1 MTIKITFLKI
11 IITIIIII
19 IIIENLIIII
29 IIIIIIAIISS
40 NSIRMHDLSITVI
53 DNSNRTRNNSTVL
66 RK

>member
-11 IITIIIII
+11 ITTIIII

-29 IIIIIIAIISS
+29 IIIAIISS
-40 NSIRMHDLSITVI
+40 SSIKMHDLSITII
-53 DNSNRTRNNSTVL
+53 DNSNRTRNSNTVL